1 MFTLEEFES
10 YLQLEPGEVNN
21 SALDTMKREAKVL
34 ISGIVPGVDFNNP
47 PENVQV
53 VALRVVA
60 RGYSRGLSDAPYGA
74 TSVQQSAGAFSR
86 SFGFESGSTQPGLW
100 LTKQDKRDLR
110 GGSRGGAYTIDLGPV
125 NPPYFGGVDPW
136 FSQ

>member
-10 YLQLEPGEVNN
+10 YLQLDPGEVNET
-21 SALDTMKREAKVL
+21 SLEALKREARVL
-34 ISGIVPGVDFNNP
+34 ISGVVPGVDFANP

-60 RGYSRGLSDAPYGA
+60 RGYLRGSADAPYGA
-74 TSVQQSAGAFSR
+74 TSVQQSAGEFSR
-86 SFGFESGSTQPGLW
+86 SFGFEANSTQPGLW
-100 LTKQDKRDLR
+100 LTKQDRRDLR
-110 GGSRGGAYTIDLGPV
+110 GGSRGGAFTIDLGPV

-136 FSQ
+136 ISR